1 MKFAWSIQVPP
12 GESIWP
18 RPEPPPEPQFV
29 EWELPNT
36 EFILFM
42 ITVDKVTRKYG
53 ALTAVDDV
61 SFTVGRDEIVGFV
74 GPNGA
79 GKSTVLKMLST
90 YIYPTAGTI
99 SVAGFDA
106 AEQPLE
112 VRRAI
117 GYLAGDTPLYRDM
130 RVDDFLRF
138 VARARGLREGEL
150 EPQFERTVELCGIGS
165 VLPQRISQ
173 CSTGFRQRL
182 GLASAMI
189 HDPPILLLDEPT
201 HGFDPLQ
208 VIAFREMLRE
218 LKSGRAILFSTH
230 IVPDVEAISDRVLI
244 IHQGR
249 LLGDGTIQEL
259 AAGSGME
266 GAALEEIFAHRVR
279 ASSGDDG
286 GR

>member
-1 MKFAWSIQVPP
+1 
-12 GESIWP
+12 
-18 RPEPPPEPQFV
+18 
-29 EWELPNT
+29 
-36 EFILFM
+36 M
-42 ITVDKVTRKYG
+42 IALENVTRKYG
-53 ALTAVDDV
+53 ALTAVDGV
-61 SFTVGRDEIVGFV
+61 SFTVDRDEIVGFV

-90 YIYPTAGTI
+90 YIYPTAGAI

-106 AEQPLE
+106 VEQPLE

-150 EPQFERTVELCGIGS
+150 EPHFERTVELCGIGS
-165 VLPQRISQ
+165 VLAQRISQ
-173 CSTGFRQRL
+173 CSTGFRQRV

-208 VIAFREMLRE
+208 VIAFREMLGE

-249 LLGDGTIQEL
+249 LLGDGTIEEL
-259 AAGSGME
+259 AADSGME

-279 ASSGDDG
+279 TSPDGDG